1 MHVQKTGLLIELK
14 CYHVLFKIATLSRHV
29 KCKQLKMYNCSFN
42 LRRSKFS
49 NVILIFIWTP
59 LSHSERWNSWNL
71 LKMSSKLKNFLSW
84 DDDIDLDLV

>member
-1 MHVQKTGLLIELK
+1 
-14 CYHVLFKIATLSRHV
+14 
-29 KCKQLKMYNCSFN
+29 MYNCSFN

-49 NVILIFIWTP
+49 NVILKFIWTP

-71 LKMSSKLKNFLSW
+71 LKMSSKHKNFLSW